1 MSSPYGFARTD
12 EIGYHIAKRDRGFS
26 VAEGNSNLR
35 QASIVSV
42 DVFGFSRETEED
54 RQKVTQAFEALN
66 ARLESTADRHN
77 GRVFYGAADG
87 LFLELPNAD
96 EAVVAGEEIANGPWP
111 PVRVGVHQGNVAAL
125 ATGELSGS
133 AISTVARIQ
142 QAADKGAVLVSE
154 EVKRALH
161 TATISRRLLKD
172 SSPIKF
178 DRVEDLTPIYKLSF
192 VKPVDEAALK
202 RTNRR
207 TLMILAGVTVAVIAL
222 VAIFF
227 GRDIYTTLFPKH
239 DHVAVLKLQGQ
250 GAGKDASEFADTLT
264 DEIGYVLNQ
273 GQIPTV
279 TGGLA
284 ETLRGPDKDAQA
296 RRYQVGAVLDG
307 TVSGDA
313 NALDIK
319 LHIDDPVS
327 HQTIWSHEFQ
337 GSGDDL
343 QTQVSSR
350 VINVLTCSAQ
360 AMAPDANVSGS
371 DVVALYVKF
380 CDLNSDAASDA
391 NALVQL
397 ESTLRQLTAKA
408 PQFSYGHSNL
418 ALFLISKSQ
427 VDPANAPALLAE
439 AAREADR
446 TVALDPKNAD
456 GYVARARL
464 VAAPGW
470 SDREKN
476 LALAVAQ
483 PGAGPVA
490 NAFYTLILQEVGRLN
505 DAAIYSQK
513 VASEDT
519 SGDPDYVILIASSLA
534 AQGKDDDADR
544 ALTKALQIAPNNP
557 VIQGFRFHMYEWF
570 GRWDEALAILNDD
583 AARPPQLEQEEDLAA
598 SRAFIAAVQSGEPG
612 PKAAARAA
620 EFASVSHDRNHLM
633 AAISHLSAMGLVDD
647 AYSMAEQVPPTPQTD
662 DLSVLF
668 QPLNGAL
675 RRDPRFIA
683 LAGKLGL
690 VGYWTSSGKWPDF
703 CASGD
708 LAYSCKAEAQKLA
721 AK

>member
-1 MSSPYGFARTD
+1 M
-12 EIGYHIAKRDRGFS
+12 
-26 VAEGNSNLR
+26 AEGNSNLR

-54 RQKVTQAFEALN
+54 KEKVSQAFEALN
-66 ARLESTADRHN
+66 ARLETTAGRHN
-77 GRVFYGAADG
+77 GRVFYGDADG
-87 LFLELPNAD
+87 LFLELPSAD

-111 PVRVGVHQGNVAAL
+111 PVRVGVHQGNVASL
-125 ATGELSGS
+125 ASGALSGQ

-142 QAADKGAVLVSE
+142 QAADRGAVLVSE
-154 EVKRALH
+154 EVKQALR
-161 TATISRRLLKD
+161 TATLSKRLVKD
-172 SSPIKF
+172 TSPIKF
-178 DRVEDLTPIYKLSF
+178 DRVEDLTSIYKLSF
-192 VKPVDEAALK
+192 VQPVDHAAIK

-207 TLMILAGVTVAVIAL
+207 TLMILSAVTVAVVAL
-222 VAIFF
+222 VTVFF

-239 DHVAVLKLQGQ
+239 DHVAVLRLQAK
-250 GAGKDASEFADTLT
+250 GAGKDSSEFADALT

-279 TGGLA
+279 TGPLA
-284 ETLRGPDKDAQA
+284 ETLRGPDRNAQA

-313 NALDIK
+313 DNLDIA
-319 LHIDDPVS
+319 LRIDDPVS
-327 HQTIWSHEFQ
+327 HKMIWSHDFH
-337 GSGDDL
+337 GASDDL
-343 QTQVSSR
+343 QIQVSSR

-360 AMAPDANVSGS
+360 AMRPGANVSGP

-397 ESTLRQLTAKA
+397 ENTLRELVAKA
-408 PQFSYGHSNL
+408 PQFSYAHSQL
-418 ALFLISKSQ
+418 SLFLFGKSQ
-427 VDPANAPALLAE
+427 VDPANAVPLLAE
-439 AAREADR
+439 AAREANR
-446 TVALDPKNAD
+446 AIALDPKNSD
-456 GYVARARL
+456 GYAARARL

-470 SDREKN
+470 AEREKY
-476 LALAVAQ
+476 LAMAVAQ
-483 PGAGPVA
+483 PGAGPLP
-490 NAFYTLILQEVGRLN
+490 NAIYALMLAEIGRLN
-505 DAAIYSQK
+505 DAAIYAQR

-519 SGDPDYVILIASSLA
+519 VGDPDFWILIASSQA

-544 ALTKALQIAPNNP
+544 ALTRALQIAPNNP
-557 VIQGFRFHMYEWF
+557 VIQNFRFHMYQWF
-570 GRWDEALAILNDD
+570 GRWDEALAILNDEG
-583 AARPPQLEQEEDLAA
+583 ARPPQLEQEEDLAA
-598 SRAFIAAVQSGEPG
+598 SRAFIAAMQSGEPG

-633 AAISHLSAMGLVDD
+633 TAMSHLSALGFVND
-647 AYSMAEQVPPTPQTD
+647 AYSLAEQVPPTPQTD

-690 VGYWTSSGKWPDF
+690 VSYWTSSGKWPDF
-703 CASGD
+703 CAASD
-708 LAYSCKAEAQKLA
+708 LGYNCRAVAQKVA